1 MVDIDMENKG
11 TPILEESVRARSVA
25 FVTLGCKLNFS
36 ETSTIAQHF
45 VEAGYERVPQNR
57 PADIYVINTC
67 SVTEHADKKC
77 RNFIRKLHKQNPDAI
92 IAVTGCYAQLKPQE
106 ILDIEGVDMVV
117 GADRKGDLFQLVNE
131 NLKPLV
137 TDESARFSYSCAISE
152 VNSIFPAFSQGERTR
167 SFLKVQDGCDYHCSY
182 CTIPLARGKSRN
194 LSIATIVGEAKKIAA
209 KGMVEVVLTG
219 VNTGDFG
226 KSTGEKFIDLLKAL
240 NEVEGIERYRISSI
254 EPNLLNEETIRWI
267 ASGTKFQNHFHIPLQ
282 SGCDRILAKM
292 RRRYNTTMFYDKIS
306 MIREIMGDVFFG
318 IDVIVGFPGET
329 DEDFEATYNFLKDKV
344 KPAFIHVFPYSRR
357 ADTDAAIMPDQVQE
371 SIKSRRVEA
380 LTELSDRLHKEYC
393 SRYEGTTQQV
403 LFESTQKGG
412 MMYGYTGNY
421 IKVERK
427 YDKSLIGKITEV
439 TL

>member
-1 MVDIDMENKG
+1 MSDKISKG
-11 TPILEESVRARSVA
+11 TVA

-45 VEAGYERVPQNR
+45 IEAGYERVAQNK
-57 PADIYVINTC
+57 PADIYVVNTC

-77 RNFIRKLHKQNPDAI
+77 RNFIRKLHKQNPNAL

-106 ILDIEGVDMVV
+106 ILEIEGVDIVV
-117 GADRKGDLFQLVNE
+117 GADRKGDVFQLVND
-131 NLKPLV
+131 KIS
-137 TDESARFSYSCAISE
+137 TESASRWSYSCAISE
-152 VNSIFPAFSQGERTR
+152 VNTIFPAFSQGERTR
-167 SFLKVQDGCDYHCSY
+167 SFLKVQDGCDYRCSY

-194 LSIATIVGEAKKIAA
+194 LSIATLVEEARKIAA

-226 KSTGEKFIDLLKAL
+226 KTTGEKFLDLLKAL
-240 NEVEGIERYRISSI
+240 NDVEGIERYRISSI

-282 SGCDRILAKM
+282 SGCDKILAKM

-306 MIREIMGDVFFG
+306 MIRDIMGDVFFG
-318 IDVIVGFPGET
+318 IDVIVGFPGES
-329 DEDFEATYNFLKDKV
+329 DEDFEATYNFLKNKI

-357 ADTDAAIMPDQVQE
+357 ADTDAAVMPDQVQE
-371 SIKSRRVEA
+371 SIKTRRVEA
-380 LTELSDRLHKEYC
+380 LTALSEELHNEYC
-393 SRYEGTTQQV
+393 NRYKGTTQQV

-421 IKVERK
+421 IKVESK
-427 YDKSLIGKITEV
+427 YDKSFIGKITEV
-439 TL
+439 IL

>member
-1 MVDIDMENKG
+1 MS
-11 TPILEESVRARSVA
+11 EERVNFEDGKAKTVA

-36 ETSTIAQHF
+36 ETSTIAQQF
-45 VEAGYERVPQNR
+45 TDAGYERVAQNK

-77 RNFIRKLHKQNPDAI
+77 RNFIRKLHKQNPDSL

-106 ILDIEGVDMVV
+106 ILEIEGVDMVV
-117 GADRKGDLFQLVNE
+117 GADRKGDVFQLVN
-131 NLKPLV
+131 NSFSSRQQKN
-137 TDESARFSYSCAISE
+137 SHARFSYSCEISE
-152 VNSIFPAFSQGERTR
+152 VNSIFPAFSRGERTR
-167 SFLKVQDGCDYHCSY
+167 SFLKVQDGCDYRCSY

-194 LSIATIVGEAKKIAA
+194 LSIATLVEEARKIAA

-226 KSTGEKFIDLLKAL
+226 KTTGEKFLDLLKAL
-240 NEVEGIERYRISSI
+240 NGVEGIERYRISSI
-254 EPNLLNEETIRWI
+254 EPNLLDEETIRWI

-282 SGCDRILAKM
+282 SGCDRVLAKM
-292 RRRYNTTMFYDKIS
+292 RRRYNTTMFYNKIS

-329 DEDFEATYNFLKDKV
+329 DEDFNETYNFLKHKV

-357 ADTDAAIMPDQVQE
+357 ADTDAAVMPDQVQE
-371 SIKSRRVEA
+371 SIKTRRVMA
-380 LTELSDRLHKEYC
+380 LTELCNELHEEYC
-393 SRYEGTTQQV
+393 KRYKGTKQNV

-421 IKVERK
+421 IKVEHPYNK
-427 YDKSLIGKITEV
+427 ELIGKITEV
-439 TL
+439 IL